1 MPRRT
6 LLSAAT
12 HAWRATD
19 HLHLLGAQRDDPA
32 PDSPLAQFREALGT
46 ALERARTV
54 DGIYAIG
61 DLVGATERLVQ
72 VRERERDLLLAE
84 EVRRVKLRLGLIGR
98 TSQQHEGHACPQ
110 DDCLECWPGDVAAEL
125 REESWVKSR
134 IASSCSSRATW
145 TSLGGSTGSS
155 TWRPRTSGTTAPTT
169 TSSTSLPMV

>member
-54 DGIYAIG
+54 DGS
-61 DLVGATERLVQ
+61 TR
-72 VRERERDLLLAE
+72 
-84 EVRRVKLRLGLIGR
+84 
-98 TSQQHEGHACPQ
+98 S
-110 DDCLECWPGDVAAEL
+110 
-125 REESWVKSR
+125 
-134 IASSCSSRATW
+134 ATW
-145 TSLGGSTGSS
+145 S
-155 TWRPRTSGTTAPTT
+155 APP
-169 TSSTSLPMV
+169 SDWFKCASANAISF